1 MSSDTVS
8 SAAPAGRRVQLRR
21 LDRLARGLVTR
32 YHLQELE
39 GGQLTLGDPE
49 RIRTF
54 GDAAGGLSTRIDVR
68 DPRFYRRALLGGS
81 LGAAAAYLDGD
92 WDCDDL
98 AALFRL
104 FLRSERAAE
113 RIEGGPA
120 RLAYALARLGHL
132 ARGNTRRGS
141 RRNVRDHYDLG
152 NDLFRLFL
160 DDSMTYSAAVFDPAG
175 ITLEQAQAEKLD
187 RICRKLDLRPEHH
200 VLEIGTGW
208 GSFALH
214 AARHYGCRVTTT
226 TLSREQ
232 HALASEWIEAAG
244 LADRVTLLTDDYR
257 DLDGQYDRLV
267 SIEMIEAV
275 GHEHLDTFFG
285 VCNARLRRRGRMV
298 LQSITAG
305 DDWYGQY
312 RRTVDFVQRY
322 VFPGGLCPSL
332 GAITAALG
340 RASDLRVTQIEDLT
354 EDYAET
360 LRHWRRRFLE
370 RVDEVRALGY
380 PERFLRLWNYYLQYC
395 EAGFAERHT
404 GTLQIVLD
412 KPGTDAPP
420 IRTRLAGAP
429 A

>member
-1 MSSDTVS
+1 MNSDTVS
-8 SAAPAGRRVQLRR
+8 AAAPASRRGHFGR
-21 LDRLARGLVTR
+21 LDRWARALVAR
-32 YHLQELE
+32 HRLQDLH
-39 GGQLTLGDPE
+39 GGQLTLSDSE
-49 RIRTF
+49 RSMTF
-54 GDAAGGLSTRIDVR
+54 GDADGPLRCRVDVR
-68 DPRFYRRALLGGS
+68 HPRFYRRALLGGS

-104 FLRSERAAE
+104 FVRAAD
-113 RIEGGPA
+113 IDSGTA
-120 RLAYALARLGHL
+120 RLAFALARLGHL
-132 ARGNTRRGS
+132 GRRNTRGGS
-141 RRNVRDHYDLG
+141 RRNIRDHYDLG
-152 NDLFRLFL
+152 NDLFCLFL
-160 DDSMTYSAAVFDPAG
+160 DQSMTYSAGVFDPPG
-175 ITLEQAQAEKLD
+175 VTLEQAQQRKLD

-226 TLSREQ
+226 TISCEQ
-232 HALASEWIEAAG
+232 HALACERIEAAG

-257 DLDGQYDRLV
+257 DLDGRYDRLV

-275 GHEHLDTFFG
+275 GHEHLETFFG
-285 VCNARLRRRGRMV
+285 VCAARLRANGRMV

-305 DDWYGQY
+305 DDWYDQY

-332 GAITAALG
+332 GAMTAALG
-340 RASDLRVTQIEDLT
+340 RASDLRVSHIEDLT
-354 EDYAET
+354 HDYAQT

-370 RVDEVRALGY
+370 RADDVRALGY

-412 KPGTDAPP
+412 KPGTDAPAV
-420 IRTRLAGAP
+420 RAQLGGAP

>member
-1 MSSDTVS
+1 MSSDTIS
-8 SAAPAGRRVQLRR
+8 SAAPARRRSQLRR
-21 LDRLARGLVTR
+21 LDRLARGLVAR
-32 YHLQELE
+32 YRLQELE
-39 GGQLTLGDPE
+39 GGQLTLGDCE
-49 RIRTF
+49 SMRTF
-54 GDAAGGLSTRIDVR
+54 GDTGGELRTRIDVR
-68 DPRFYRRALLGGS
+68 HPRFYRRALLGGS

-98 AALFRL
+98 VALFRL
-104 FLRSERAAE
+104 FLRSERAGE

-152 NDLFRLFL
+152 NELFRLFL
-160 DDSMTYSAAVFDPAG
+160 DESMTYSAAVFDPPG

-226 TLSREQ
+226 TISREQ
-232 HALASEWIEAAG
+232 HALASERIQAAG

-257 DLDGQYDRLV
+257 DLDGHYDRLV

-285 VCNARLRRRGRMV
+285 VCSDRLRRHGRMV

-305 DDWYGQY
+305 DDWYDQY

-354 EDYAET
+354 ADYAET

-370 RVDEVRALGY
+370 RVDDVRALGY

-412 KPGTDAPP
+412 KPATDAAP